1 MKPLHLTLLALLVTG
16 LAQGAEPAPLRLT
29 HRQALQLGSS
39 NLLQARI
46 AREVRAQIQQ
56 LPEAERGAF
65 DWLASASAADAKAES
80 GDLNPRFSG
89 LSSLY
94 LTNLNTT
101 QDIRSASLGLSKL
114 DAIGGTLSLN
124 LNSGYNSAFFQINNQ
139 TLPTGAAAAL
149 AFGTTN
155 PYSGSASLS
164 YTQPLLRGFGRA
176 AAEARL
182 RAALDEAKG
191 ADESFRGRMMELLTL
206 VDNLYWDQVYAQQ
219 NLDNRKVALQ
229 LAEAHLEEDKER
241 VRSGMLAPI
250 ELPQVEA
257 TVAELEKQLL
267 AAQALLSNARAALL
281 ANLYPDGDRPPAL
294 ELVDA
299 PDKGPAPVPLAE
311 ARAAAL
317 AHRPELAQANYA
329 LAANRTLLKAAG
341 NATLPQLDAQVAV
354 LRDTTTHTAVNGVL
368 SDWTQG
374 NYPGYYVGLSF
385 SYPIGNRTRRA
396 RLSQARAATRSSEF
410 QVKDTLNAVTL
421 DLDQAYTDL
430 STARKQVEAA
440 DKALAFRQE
449 SLDAEMSK
457 LENGMSTSFFV
468 LQRQAEL
475 DLARTADL
483 EARIGAE
490 KARTNL
496 ARAMGTL
503 VEAVD

>member
-164 YTQPLLRGFGRA
+164 YTQPLLRGFGAAAVPVRKARLAIA
-176 AAEARL
+176 AAEART
-182 RAALDEAKG
+182 RQQADQVVNTAGTFGYDALDRASRSLCDI
-191 ADESFRGRMMELLTL
+191 ADGLLREGRSEVAPVAVHVRAMRLFSPLCTASPATVSEQILAELG
-206 VDNLYWDQVYAQQ
+206 
-219 NLDNRKVALQ
+219 KVA
-229 LAEAHLEEDKER
+229 AHYNF
-241 VRSGMLAPI
+241 
-250 ELPQVEA
+250 
-257 TVAELEKQLL
+257 T
-267 AAQALLSNARAALL
+267 
-281 ANLYPDGDRPPAL
+281 
-294 ELVDA
+294 
-299 PDKGPAPVPLAE
+299 PL
-311 ARAAAL
+311 
-317 AHRPELAQANYA
+317 
-329 LAANRTLLKAAG
+329 G
-341 NATLPQLDAQVAV
+341 
-354 LRDTTTHTAVNGVL
+354 
-368 SDWTQG
+368 
-374 NYPGYYVGLSF
+374 
-385 SYPIGNRTRRA
+385 
-396 RLSQARAATRSSEF
+396 
-410 QVKDTLNAVTL
+410 
-421 DLDQAYTDL
+421 
-430 STARKQVEAA
+430 
-440 DKALAFRQE
+440 
-449 SLDAEMSK
+449 
-457 LENGMSTSFFV
+457 
-468 LQRQAEL
+468 
-475 DLARTADL
+475 
-483 EARIGAE
+483 
-490 KARTNL
+490 
-496 ARAMGTL
+496 
-503 VEAVD
+503 